1 MDILPRNASP
11 ILKRNTNPKIPRA
24 ILNPF
29 FLKKL
34 NIGPAI
40 VPLIHAADFVK
51 KLTGRLPEIVVDPT
65 LLSDQ
70 VFFSSGNKIKN
81 DRKFAIIY
89 GLNFS
94 ENEIKKIKNFCN
106 KNRLDTISVGY
117 YNSWVSDNKL
127 GLNPSYFYEYLKK
140 SSVIFT
146 SMFHGIILSIK
157 LNKNFWYTV
166 DPIRIFKVKYIIS
179 KFHLENRNLSNI
191 ENLIDDID
199 YDEINKILEPWI
211 NKSRDFLSKS
221 IRY

>member
-1 MDILPRNASP
+1 M
-11 ILKRNTNPKIPRA
+11 
-24 ILNPF
+24 
-29 FLKKL
+29 
-34 NIGPAI
+34 
-40 VPLIHAADFVK
+40 
-51 KLTGRLPEIVVDPT
+51 
-65 LLSDQ
+65 
-70 VFFSSGNKIKN
+70 
-81 DRKFAIIY
+81 
-89 GLNFS
+89 
-94 ENEIKKIKNFCN
+94 
-106 KNRLDTISVGY
+106 DTISVGY

-127 GLNPSYFYEYLKK
+127 GLNPSDFYEYLKK